1 MHRVSEGRSRAE
13 IDSLTPQD
21 VVADPEGLTPPF
33 WQHVRL
39 YGEVRPDVV
48 KRLPPGGAV
57 RAPRQGG
64 PWWAIGMKNT
74 NGVSSSSPGAAMVM
88 TSGADMTVGPSSVLR
103 SGPPPGRVRSDAR

>member
-48 KRLPPGGAV
+48 KCLPPGGAV

-64 PWWAIGMKNT
+64 PWWAIGKDT

-103 SGPPPGRVRSDAR
+103 SAPPPGRVRSDAR